1 MKCTRAEM
9 RRGIGGKSSSEF
21 CLLIGQDTQ
30 TINEEGLCLQTE
42 ETSDWVT
49 CHSPDDILS
58 SGCEKSFLLNKM

>member
-1 MKCTRAEM
+1 MFLLQISSSNMKCTRAEM

-42 ETSDWVT
+42 ETSD
-49 CHSPDDILS
+49 
-58 SGCEKSFLLNKM
+58 